1 MFCFALLVLGGGGCG
16 TQGLVHIRKVYFLP
30 MGFWNKVSLCSPA
43 SFCPSLLSV
52 GITDIQHQAWLPQV
66 YFLSRRRFSILP
78 SVHLIT
84 AAPGWPKTF
93 ISALTDSTRH
103 IQKKEKSRVES
114 ISPKY
119 IAFWPQGFVK
129 KMRRLRAQEPHWVTV
144 AWILIWI
151 PSLKQQTG
159 PWRPKTQHPPFA

>member
-1 MFCFALLVLGGGGCG
+1 MFCFALLVLGGGGEPRALYTLGKYTFCPRAFE
-16 TQGLVHIRKVYFLP
+16 TRSQ
-30 MGFWNKVSLCSPA
+30 LCSPA

-66 YFLSRRRFSILP
+66 YFLSRRWFSILH

-119 IAFWPQGFVK
+119 IAFWPLGFVK